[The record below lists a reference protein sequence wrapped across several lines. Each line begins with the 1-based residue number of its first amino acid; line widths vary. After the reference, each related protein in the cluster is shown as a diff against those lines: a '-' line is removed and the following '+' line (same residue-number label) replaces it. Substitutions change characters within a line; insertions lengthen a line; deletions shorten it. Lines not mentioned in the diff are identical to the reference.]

1 MVRKLAKKWVGTRR
15 TARRVPQPPC
25 LARTVAA
32 DAQRASPDTPRARSV
47 RAETEVTAVEL
58 RRREMQWVLDNDE
71 SLQDEVMGAVGKRQ
85 EEIAAARAAA
95 AAAATKRRQRE
106 AEELA
111 VSRLRANQQPSSS
124 S

>member
-1 MVRKLAKKWVGTRR
+1 M
-15 TARRVPQPPC
+15 
-25 LARTVAA
+25 
-32 DAQRASPDTPRARSV
+32 
-47 RAETEVTAVEL
+47 TAVEL